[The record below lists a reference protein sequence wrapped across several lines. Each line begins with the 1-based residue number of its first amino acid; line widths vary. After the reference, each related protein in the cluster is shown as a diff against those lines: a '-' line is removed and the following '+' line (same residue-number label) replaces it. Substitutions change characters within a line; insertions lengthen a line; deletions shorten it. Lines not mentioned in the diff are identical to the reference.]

1 MMKAGLIGEKL
12 SHSLSPQIHE
22 KYGRLMSAEVV
33 YRLHETPP
41 EGLTALL
48 DELEAQGY
56 VGVNVT
62 IPYKKAV
69 MPYLSALSPEAQAIG
84 AVNTIRF
91 ENGQRTG
98 HNTDYFGLKSLLD
111 RNDIALKDKRVA
123 VLGSGG
129 AARCACFLAK
139 DMGAAEVFT
148 VSRHPEAADSDLN
161 AVSYDVLAQTGSI
174 GVLINATPVGMH
186 PSTDACPVSDAVID
200 KCGAVV
206 DTIYNP
212 PETALLKKAHD
223 CGIPHANG
231 LWMLCAQALAAQQIW
246 TGRPFTM
253 DECAAVHAFVRR
265 SNVVLTG
272 MPGSGKS
279 TVGRLLAERLGMGFL
294 DTDSMIE
301 AAHGP
306 IPGIFVTEGEAVFRQ
321 YELTAARDAA
331 NTMNTVISTGG
342 GIVQTEA
349 AMQALLETG
358 VVVYVDR
365 PLDILL
371 RETKTEGRPLLASGR
386 GALIALYARRH
397 PLYNK
402 YADIAAENTAD
413 AQNCADTI
421 VRKLEDYRK

>member
-1 MMKAGLIGEKL
+1 MIKAGLIGEKL

-22 KYGRLMSAEVV
+22 KYGCLVDAVVV

-41 EGLTALL
+41 EGLSALL

-56 VGVNVT
+56 AGVNVT

-69 MPYLSALSPEAQAIG
+69 MPYLDSLSPEAQAIG

-98 HNTDYFGLKSLLD
+98 HNTDYFGLQSLLE
-111 RNDIALKDKRVA
+111 RNRIALKDKRVA

-129 AARCACFLAK
+129 AAGCAYFLAR
-139 DMGAAEVFT
+139 DEGAAEVFT
-148 VSRHPEAADSDLN
+148 VSRHPENADSDLN
-161 AVSYDVLAQTGSI
+161 AISYDALARMGSI

-186 PSTDACPVSDAVID
+186 PHTNACPVSDSIIE
-200 KCGAVV
+200 KCSAIA

-212 PETALLKKAHD
+212 PVTALLKKAHD

-246 TGRPFTM
+246 TGREFTM

-265 SNVVLTG
+265 SNIVLTG

-279 TVGRLLAERLGMGFL
+279 TIGRLLAKKLDMGFL

-306 IPGIFVTEGEAVFRQ
+306 IPGIFASEGEAVFRQ
-321 YELTAARDAA
+321 YELTAARNAS

-342 GIVQTEA
+342 GIIQTEA
-349 AMQALLETG
+349 AMRALLETG
-358 VVVYVDR
+358 VAVYVDR
-365 PLDILL
+365 PLEILL
-371 RETKTEGRPLLASGR
+371 RETKTESRPLLASGR
-386 GALIALYARRH
+386 VALIALYEKRH
-397 PLYNK
+397 PLYNQ

-413 AQNCADTI
+413 AQSCADTI
-421 VRKLEDYRK
+421 VRKLEEYRK